1 MLEKQEMR
9 KDEKLIFYYDYFYI
23 MILVSTINLQ

>member
-9 KDEKLIFYYDYFYI
+9 DEKLIFYYDYFYI

>member
-9 KDEKLIFYYDYFYI
+9 KDEKLIFYDYFCI